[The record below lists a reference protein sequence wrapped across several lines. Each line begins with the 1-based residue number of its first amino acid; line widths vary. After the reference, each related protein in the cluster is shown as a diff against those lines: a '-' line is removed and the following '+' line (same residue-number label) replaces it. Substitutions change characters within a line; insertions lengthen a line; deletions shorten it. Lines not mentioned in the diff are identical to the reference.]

1 MEEFS
6 SLSIKT
12 SKKIHITYKKNLVT
26 KKVNNLKNEEKST
39 KDFSL
44 KIVKNAAAPDRRECD
59 RASRIDRLHRPIRCG
74 KKDV

>member
-12 SKKIHITYKKNLVT
+12 SKKIHIKRIKNLVT

-44 KIVKNAAAPDRRECD
+44 KIVKMQQRIVRNAIK
-59 RASRIDRLHRPIRCG
+59 RALIACFDELRCC